1 MTRVRGLSDGFRR
14 EECLA
19 TNCIDGYQG
28 DQWIDHEEWDKDT
41 KDTKD
46 TTRIAG
52 LGVEI
57 GWTRGRYRRRAPF
70 PL

>member
-28 DQWIDHEEWDKDT
+28 DQWIDHEEWDG
-41 KDTKD
+41 
-46 TTRIAG
+46 RILRILRILQELLA
-52 LGVEI
+52 
-57 GWTRGRYRRRAPF
+57 
-70 PL
+70 